1 MTVKINYK
9 SSGSKKNLNNLVL
22 FADEKFNINPL
33 KKDLPNSEVSYISDL
48 LKNSDLNK
56 NMFVFELSSKKK
68 NSFSFNKKE
77 Y

>member
-33 KKDLPNSEVSYISDL
+33 KKDLSNSEVSYISDL
-48 LKNSDLNK
+48 LKNSN
-56 NMFVFELSSKKK
+56 
-68 NSFSFNKKE
+68 
-77 Y
+77 